1 MKTPDIVLTGIF
13 AQMYSRLVMAA
24 INGLH
29 VYYSDLAPVVF
40 GIQYTRL
47 HKEQAAVV
55 WELLRMTM
63 QMDVKHNRP
72 PVAALFVS
80 RATDTKRPGHA
91 FFKEYEVLTG
101 KKLTD
106 EEWQE
111 LVVQVWSHYAAPEF
125 DREPS

>member
-1 MKTPDIVLTGIF
+1 MKTSEIVLVGVF

-40 GIQYTRL
+40 GVQYTRL
-47 HKEQAAVV
+47 QKAQADVV
-55 WELLRMTM
+55 WDLLRMTM
-63 QMDVKHNRP
+63 KMDIQHERP

-91 FFKEYEVLTG
+91 FFKEYEQLTG
-101 KKLTD
+101 TKLTD
-106 EEWQE
+106 EAWQE
-111 LVVQVWSHYAAPEF
+111 LVKQVWAHYAAP
-125 DREPS
+125 DLSREPS